1 MNNCLVTIIK
11 FDPET
16 GREFHG
22 VENYLIKDTDHRLL
36 VLFVEEK
43 VGEFD
48 LYQMIWLPSNFN
60 KEDLKISD
68 SLKLGQKPSLKVIRL
83 STVQKLHID
92 EE

>member
-1 MNNCLVTIIK
+1 
-11 FDPET
+11 
-16 GREFHG
+16 
-22 VENYLIKDTDHRLL
+22 
-36 VLFVEEK
+36 
-43 VGEFD
+43 
-48 LYQMIWLPSNFN
+48 WLPSNFN